1 MASWRETPLEMDTQL
16 ARVTLKKKQQQQK
29 TKQKRRKQKKRGK
42 IKKKGLSLRILPWRN
57 SFDDKTCIRSRHVT
71 IQMSFGQAR

>member
-29 TKQKRRKQKKRGK
+29 TKQKRRNQKKKKNKRGK
-42 IKKKGLSLRILPWRN
+42 IKKKAFLYESSLGEIRLMTRPASGL
-57 SFDDKTCIRSRHVT
+57 V
-71 IQMSFGQAR
+71 M

>member
-29 TKQKRRKQKKRGK
+29 TKQKRRNQNKKKKKREN
-42 IKKKGLSLRILPWRN
+42 KKRAFLYESSLGEIRLMTRPASGL
-57 SFDDKTCIRSRHVT
+57 V
-71 IQMSFGQAR
+71 M